1 MSKYRILAL
10 VHESLI
16 PPPKID
22 KTKINRIETEWIT
35 ESDVI
40 EHLKKRGHSV
50 KVLGLYSDLAPIK
63 QKISEFKPHIIFNIL
78 EEFQEQRHHLHNLL
92 SYLELL
98 GVKYTGCNP
107 QAMTITVDKS
117 MTKKVLKYHGINT
130 PHFLVFKK
138 GMSIKI
144 PKNLNYPLI
153 VKCLTEEGSL
163 GLSKASIVH
172 NRDKLKERILYL
184 HKKIN
189 DHAIVEEFVE
199 GRELFV
205 GVIGNKNPKV
215 LPTWELIFENVETPE
230 KEIYSAR
237 AKMNSDYRKRKGIRD
252 QRAKLDKDLE
262 KKINKT
268 VLKAYKVLGI
278 SGYARFDLRIDQTGT
293 IHIIEVNPNPDLAF
307 DDEFARS
314 AIHQGIS
321 YTQLLERIIKLG
333 LNYNPI
339 S

>member
-1 MSKYRILAL
+1 VIKYRILAL

-16 PPPKID
+16 PPEKFD
-22 KTKINRIETEWIT
+22 KNKLDRIETDWIT
-35 ESDVI
+35 ENDVI
-40 EHLKKRGHSV
+40 QHLKKRGHTV
-50 KVLGLYSDLAPIK
+50 KVLGLYSDLEPIK
-63 QKISEFKPHIIFNIL
+63 QEINDFKPHIVFNIL

-92 SYLELL
+92 GYLELL

-117 MTKKVLKYHGINT
+117 MTKKVLKYHKINT
-130 PHFLVFKK
+130 PQFLVFKK
-138 GMSIKI
+138 GESIKI
-144 PKNLNYPLI
+144 PKNLKYPLI

-172 NRDKLKERILYL
+172 NREKLKDRAVYL

-189 DHAIVEEFVE
+189 DHAIAEEFIE

-205 GVIGNKNPKV
+205 GVLGNKHPKV
-215 LPTWELIFENVETPE
+215 LPIWELIYDNVESPE
-230 KEIYSAR
+230 LEIYSAR
-237 AKMNSDYRKRKGIRD
+237 AKMNSKYRKKKGIRD
-252 QRAKLDKDLE
+252 QKAKLDKEME
-262 KKINKT
+262 KEVNKV
-268 VLKAYKVLGI
+268 VLKAYKMLGI
-278 SGYARFDLRIDQTGT
+278 SGYARFDLRVNQDGVV
-293 IHIIEVNPNPDLAF
+293 HIIEVNPNPDLAF

-314 AIHQGIS
+314 AISQGIS

-333 LNYNPI
+333 LSYKPI